1 MEFIALII
9 IFVVGWLFYAKKKSR
24 DFSTKLTEKLVKKGM
39 SPQLADDYYSAN
51 HDRIHHMYFKQ
62 KFDVTYIAGSIAEG
76 WDGVDRYRPDAIAG
90 SGREGVVSLFSPNR
104 DYINQNFTVSWN
116 HKTGSHIEKGD
127 VIYQLKGETQTL
139 STTADKECQIILKE
153 CKNGYEVKR
162 SGMLLGKI
170 DDSKPVTNTGTDE
183 LPTHNSSALART
195 KKLDSGQE
203 VQDLEKRLLELQRL
217 HKKGL
222 ISKEAYSRKEQEIL
236 NDL

>member
-1 MEFIALII
+1 M
-9 IFVVGWLFYAKKKSR
+9 
-24 DFSTKLTEKLVKKGM
+24 
-39 SPQLADDYYSAN
+39 
-51 HDRIHHMYFKQ
+51 
-62 KFDVTYIAGSIAEG
+62 
-76 WDGVDRYRPDAIAG
+76 
-90 SGREGVVSLFSPNR
+90 
-104 DYINQNFTVSWN
+104 
-116 HKTGSHIEKGD
+116 
-127 VIYQLKGETQTL
+127 IYQLKGETQTL

-183 LPTHNSSALART
+183 LPTHNSSALARS